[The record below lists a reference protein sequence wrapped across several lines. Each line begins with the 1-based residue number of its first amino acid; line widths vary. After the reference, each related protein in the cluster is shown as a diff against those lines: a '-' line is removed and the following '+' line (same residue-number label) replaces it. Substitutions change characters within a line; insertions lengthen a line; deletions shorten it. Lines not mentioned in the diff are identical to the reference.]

1 MLFAYRLLGDW
12 TPFVLFGSVFGL
24 TTGLS
29 QCFILGRWVAQPL
42 GWILA
47 TAFGEA
53 CNFAGFAFLFHIHGS
68 LWDSLLIIGLTAY
81 LLGWAQWLLLR
92 RWVKNAIWWIPATV
106 SGKVIGVIFVA
117 SLAARS
123 DFGFDAVIALQT
135 PSALITAATL
145 SVLFRD
151 IERLFPSAV
160 SPKPLDL

>member
-1 MLFAYRLLGDW
+1 MLFAYWQLGDW
-12 TPFVLFGSVFGL
+12 TPYALFGLVFGL
-24 TTGLS
+24 TTGLAQS
-29 QCFILGRWVAQPL
+29 LVLGRWVAQPL

-53 CNFAGFAFLFHIHGS
+53 CNFAGLGFLFHIHGS
-68 LWDSLLIIGLTAY
+68 LWDSLLIIGLTAS
-81 LLGWAQWLLLR
+81 LLGFAQWLLLR
-92 RWVKNAIWWIPATV
+92 RWVKNAIWWIPATA
-106 SGKVIGVIFVA
+106 SGKVIGAIFVA

-151 IERLFPSAV
+151 TQRLFPLAI